1 MPKRSRE
8 DGNGGS
14 SGGEDRSD
22 VPIPG
27 TTGRYLVL
35 LRSEASRAGGKAL
48 TDIAGMRVA
57 STADF
62 AEGVIEPDKIGDAN
76 AILLQELGVAVVD
89 TPPDQIQS
97 LSLAAAEEGSG
108 ILAIE
113 AERVVYSLQDQPM
126 VGSAPSIQ
134 RQGPM

>member
-1 MPKRSRE
+1 MGGLETPAKILEYWRITMTKRTRQG
-8 DGNGGS
+8 DNDGS
-14 SGGEDRSD
+14 SVGEDRAD

-62 AEGVIEPDKIGDAN
+62 VEGVVEPDKLGDAN

-89 TPPDQIQS
+89 TPPDQMRS
-97 LSLAAAEEGSG
+97 LSLAAAE
-108 ILAIE
+108 
-113 AERVVYSLQDQPM
+113 
-126 VGSAPSIQ
+126 
-134 RQGPM
+134 